1 MAFSPTHTHSNGA
14 AIHLNFWC
22 VAPVIHICENGYR
35 LLWLKNTLWTHGKAY
50 PVCINMIQQQ
60 VCLMSYSVIWVSW
73 HFSLAVFTVSS
84 CVSWL
89 CWQELEVHIMQS
101 LIDRVTYSLALDRS
115 TRCFK
120 ASLITVASDLEKP
133 LQTFM
138 LIFLSFF
145 TAGIQKS
152 LAAET
157 QNMKCKKTQVW
168 DLEIHIL
175 CKWALMIHS
184 GLWKVFK
191 KPLCIDFVDFEPT

>member
-138 LIFLSFF
+138 LIFSFF
-145 TAGIQKS
+145 FHCWYTKIPRCRNSKH
-152 LAAET
+152 E
-157 QNMKCKKTQVW
+157 M
-168 DLEIHIL
+168 
-175 CKWALMIHS
+175 
-184 GLWKVFK
+184 
-191 KPLCIDFVDFEPT
+191 